1 MQRYKKNCNFANTMN
16 RLNQPNII
24 IRKATIN
31 DAQLIAYA
39 VGNAIG
45 EEVMPIYCGNN
56 WMNTI
61 TEIASLETSQYSYQN
76 ALIAEVNCSSA
87 GVIITYDGAHLKEL
101 RSETIRIVRKYKLD
115 FSVSEDETEA
125 GEYYIDTLCVLP
137 QYRKMGIATQ
147 LITTVHDKAKAEG
160 HTKLGLIV
168 DFDNP
173 TAERLYTKLGFH
185 RVGTRIFSGHQMWH
199 LVQFIMHN
207 S

>member
-1 MQRYKKNCNFANTMN
+1 MN
-16 RLNQPNII
+16 RPNIN

-31 DAQLIAYA
+31 DIRLIAYA

-45 EEVMPIYCGNN
+45 EAVMPMFCGTD

-61 TEIASLETSQYSYQN
+61 AEVASLETSQYSYRN
-76 ALIAEVNCSSA
+76 ALIAEVEGSPA
-87 GVIITYDGAHLKEL
+87 GVIVAYDGARLEEL
-101 RSETIRIVRKYKLD
+101 RSETMRIIRKYKPD
-115 FSVSEDETEA
+115 FTISEDETEP

-137 QYRKMGIATQ
+137 QYRKMGIATK
-147 LITTVHDKAKAEG
+147 LIAAIHEKALAEG
-160 HTKLGLIV
+160 HKQLGLIV

-185 RVGTRIFSGHQMWH
+185 RVGTRIFAGHKMWH
-199 LVQFIMHN
+199 LVNAQCIIHN

>member
-1 MQRYKKNCNFANTMN
+1 MN
-16 RLNQPNII
+16 RPNIN

-31 DAQLIAYA
+31 DIRLIAYA

-45 EEVMPIYCGNN
+45 EAVMPMFCGTD

-61 TEIASLETSQYSYQN
+61 AEVASLETSQYSYRN
-76 ALIAEVNCSSA
+76 ALIAEVEGSPA
-87 GVIITYDGAHLKEL
+87 GVIVAYDGARLEEL
-101 RSETIRIVRKYKLD
+101 RSETMRIIRKYKPD
-115 FSVSEDETEA
+115 FTISEDETEP

-137 QYRKMGIATQ
+137 QYRKMGIATK
-147 LITTVHDKAKAEG
+147 LIAAIHEKALAEG
-160 HTKLGLIV
+160 HKQLGLIV

-185 RVGTRIFSGHQMWH
+185 RVGPRIFAGHKMWH
-199 LVQFIMHN
+199 LVNAQCIIHN

>member
-1 MQRYKKNCNFANTMN
+1 MN
-16 RLNQPNII
+16 RPNIN

-31 DAQLIAYA
+31 DIRLIAYA

-45 EEVMPIYCGNN
+45 EAVMPVFCGTD

-61 TEIASLETSQYSYQN
+61 AEVASLETSQYSYRN
-76 ALIAEVNCSSA
+76 ALIAEVEGSPA
-87 GVIITYDGAHLKEL
+87 GVIVAYDGARLEEL
-101 RSETIRIVRKYKLD
+101 RSETMRIIRKYKPD
-115 FSVSEDETEA
+115 FTVSEDETEA

-137 QYRKMGIATQ
+137 QYRKMGIATK
-147 LITTVHDKAKAEG
+147 LIAAIHEKALAEG
-160 HTKLGLIV
+160 HAQLGLIV

-185 RVGTRIFSGHQMWH
+185 RVGTRIFAGHKMWH
-199 LVQFIMHN
+199 LVNAQCIIRN

>member
-1 MQRYKKNCNFANTMN
+1 MN
-16 RLNQPNII
+16 RPNVN

-31 DAQLIAYA
+31 DIRLIAYA

-45 EEVMPIYCGNN
+45 EAVMPMFCGTD

-61 TEIASLETSQYSYQN
+61 AEVANLETSQYSYRN
-76 ALIAEVNCSSA
+76 ALIAEVEGSPA
-87 GVIITYDGAHLKEL
+87 GVIVAYDGARLEEL
-101 RSETIRIVRKYKLD
+101 RSETMRIIRKYKPD
-115 FSVSEDETEA
+115 FTISEDETEP

-137 QYRKMGIATQ
+137 QYRKMGIATK
-147 LITTVHDKAKAEG
+147 LIAAIHEKALAEG
-160 HTKLGLIV
+160 HTQLGLIV

-185 RVGTRIFSGHQMWH
+185 RVGTRIFAGHKMWH
-199 LVQFIMHN
+199 LVNAQCIIRN

>member
-1 MQRYKKNCNFANTMN
+1 MNT
-16 RLNQPNII
+16 PNVN

-31 DAQLIAYA
+31 DIRLIAYA

-45 EEVMPIYCGNN
+45 EAVMPMFCGTD

-61 TEIASLETSQYSYQN
+61 AEVASLETSQYSYHN
-76 ALIAEVNCSSA
+76 ALIAEVEGSPA
-87 GVIITYDGAHLKEL
+87 GVIVAYDGARLEEL
-101 RSETIRIVRKYKLD
+101 RSETMRIIRKYKPD
-115 FSVSEDETEA
+115 FTISEDETEP

-137 QYRKMGIATQ
+137 QYRKMGIATK
-147 LITTVHDKAKAEG
+147 LIAAIHEKALAEG
-160 HTKLGLIV
+160 HAQLGLIV

-185 RVGTRIFSGHQMWH
+185 RVGTRIFAGHKMWH
-199 LVQFIMHN
+199 LVNAQCIIHN

>member
-1 MQRYKKNCNFANTMN
+1 MN
-16 RLNQPNII
+16 RPNIK

-31 DAQLIAYA
+31 DIRLIAYA

-45 EEVMPIYCGNN
+45 EAVMPMFCGTD

-61 TEIASLETSQYSYQN
+61 AEVASLETSQYSYRN
-76 ALIAEVNCSSA
+76 ALIAEVEGSPA
-87 GVIITYDGAHLKEL
+87 GVIVAYDGAHLEEL
-101 RSETIRIVRKYKLD
+101 RSETMRIIRKHKPD
-115 FSVSEDETEA
+115 FTVSEDETEP

-137 QYRKMGIATQ
+137 QYRKMGIATK
-147 LITTVHDKAKAEG
+147 LIAAIHEKALAEG
-160 HTKLGLIV
+160 HAQLGLIV

-185 RVGTRIFSGHQMWH
+185 RVGTRIFAGHKMWH
-199 LVQFIMHN
+199 LVNAQCTIRN